1 MMPPF
6 TAEQFMDVFVAYNV
20 AIWPLQILAYGLSLS
35 ACIALCYRNPAATKV
50 ILSILALMWAF
61 NGIGYHFLF
70 FSAINP
76 VANGFAALFVL
87 QGILLCVSVLLPKD
101 LRVEA
106 GFNLR
111 TAAGLSLIV
120 YAALIYELLGYL
132 GGHGLM
138 AGPLVGVAPCPTT
151 ILTIGLLLLMR
162 GRWVAW
168 LSIIPVLWSMV
179 GLGAAMQ
186 LGIPEDFGL
195 PIAGLALTLV
205 LALEAINNRWPGNSV
220 SARASPT

>member
-1 MMPPF
+1 MPPF
-6 TAEQFMDVFVAYNV
+6 TAEQFLDVFVAYNA
-20 AIWPLQILAYGLSLS
+20 AIWPLQIFAYGLCLS
-35 ACIALCYRNPAATKV
+35 AWIALCYRNPGAKNV

-70 FSAINP
+70 FAAINP
-76 VANGFAALFVL
+76 VANGFAALFIL
-87 QGILLCVSVLLPKD
+87 QGTLLCVSVFMPND

-106 GFNLR
+106 GSRLR

-120 YAALIYELLGYL
+120 YAVLIYELLGYL

-151 ILTIGLLLLMR
+151 IFTIGLLLLMR
-162 GRWVAW
+162 ARWVVW

-195 PIAGLALTLV
+195 PVAGLVLTLF
-205 LALEAINNRWPGNSV
+205 LALEAFSNRRPGNSV